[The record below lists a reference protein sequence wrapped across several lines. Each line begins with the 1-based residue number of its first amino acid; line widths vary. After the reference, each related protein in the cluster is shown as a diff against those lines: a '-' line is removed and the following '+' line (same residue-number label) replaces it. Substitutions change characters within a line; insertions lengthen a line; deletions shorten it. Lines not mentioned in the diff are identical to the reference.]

1 VSRASARSHRR
12 PRGISLPVVLIL
24 LLGMAL
30 VGAAVLQSGVL
41 QTRMAAGLHAQH
53 LAFEAAESA
62 LRAGEAIASTAPT
75 APASGCSAG
84 ICATPAA
91 DAIERWKQPGF
102 NGWRTLPGHLDDHL
116 PAAEFFIEHMGQAP
130 TTPGCEHEQPVAD
143 TCLHP
148 LYRITARSA
157 GAGGTVLQSHYLGG
171 RVSWREV
178 IGN

>member
-1 VSRASARSHRR
+1 VSRARARLPHRA
-12 PRGISLPVVLIL
+12 RGISLPVVLIL

-62 LRAGEAIASTAPT
+62 LRAGEALASAAPT

-102 NGWRTLPGHLDDHL
+102 NGWRTLPGHPDDGV

-130 TTPGCEHEQPVAD
+130 TTPGCEREQPVAD
-143 TCLHP
+143 TCQHP
-148 LYRITARSA
+148 LYRITARS
-157 GAGGTVLQSHYLGG
+157 AGGTVLQSHYLGG

>member
-1 VSRASARSHRR
+1 VSRMPVRPSRR
-12 PRGISLPVVLIL
+12 PYGISLPVVLIL

-53 LAFEAAESA
+53 LAFAAAESA
-62 LRAGEAIASTAPT
+62 LRAGEALASTAPP

-84 ICATPAA
+84 VCATPVA

-102 NGWRTLPGHLDDHL
+102 NGWRTLPAHPDDGV
-116 PAAEFFIEHMGQAP
+116 PAAAFFIEHMGQAP
-130 TTPGCEHEQPVAD
+130 TVPGCENEQPVAD
-143 TCLHP
+143 GCLRP

-157 GAGGTVLQSHYLGG
+157 GVGSVAQSHYLGG
-171 RVSWREV
+171 RVSWREMV
-178 IGN
+178 GG